1 MAEKTEI
8 ANQARINA
16 QSPAAAID
24 GIKSLKADEGYDI
37 FVANQGRHF
46 TDEESKR
53 VARKLDWHLLPCMC
67 VFYGL
72 NYVDKVI
79 MGWAVL
85 FTFKEDLGLV
95 GNQYSWAS
103 SVFYFGYLAAQY
115 PANFLLQRFSTS
127 KILAIGTLT
136 WGAIIVLHMACFNY
150 AGLIALRF
158 FLGVAESVASPGF
171 VLYTSHWYTR
181 QEQVMRT
188 MTWGAMQ
195 GTFNILGCLLSYG
208 LGHIDN
214 TSIPSWKYIFLV
226 LGSISLITGIVWLIV
241 MPEGPH
247 DAKFLTE
254 EERVIAVQ
262 RVAENMMGIKSYE
275 WKYYQIWHCVKDPK
289 TWFLAGFVFFSMLPN
304 GGLTNFGSLVIS
316 GLGFGKFETLLVGLP
331 SSVVSAGSMIVWAYF
346 STRYEGLRTWGMI
359 GPMIPAIAGIASV
372 YATNNVPSA
381 NKWGRLV
388 AYWLINS
395 YAVTWPFTLT
405 IVGQNIA
412 GHTKRAATNVL
423 LFMAFSAGNIAGP
436 FFFREKDAPRYVL
449 AITIIL
455 VCFCLCIFIAASLRV
470 YMVIAN
476 KRRDRKYGAV
486 VRREGEV
493 LDGVILGMHDLT
505 ELENPDFRYVL

>member
-1 MAEKTEI
+1 MAEKDIIPT
-8 ANQARINA
+8 A
-16 QSPAAAID
+16 QDVGADPT
-24 GIKSLKADEGYDI
+24 KTLKADEGYDI
-37 FVANQGRHF
+37 FIASQSQQF
-46 TDEESKR
+46 TEEESKR
-53 VARKLDWHLLPCMC
+53 IARKLDWHLLPCMC
-67 VFYGL
+67 MFYGL

-127 KILAIGTLT
+127 KVLALGTLT
-136 WGAIIVLHMACFNY
+136 WGVIIVLHMACFNY

-188 MTWGAMQ
+188 MTWAAMQ
-195 GTFNILGCLLSYG
+195 GVFNILGSLLSYG
-208 LGHIDN
+208 LGHIDH

-226 LGSISLITGIVWLIV
+226 LGALSILTGIVWLII
-241 MPEGPH
+241 MPEAPH
-247 DAKFLTE
+247 NAKFLTE
-254 EERVIAVQ
+254 EERAIAVQ
-262 RVAENMMGIKSYE
+262 RVAANMMGIKSYE
-275 WKYYQIWHCVKDPK
+275 WKYYQIWHCIKDPK
-289 TWFLAGFVFFSMLPN
+289 TWFLVSFVFFSMLPN
-304 GGLTNFGSLVIS
+304 GGLTNFGSLVVS

-331 SSVVSAGSMIVWAYF
+331 SSIVSAGSMIIWASF

-359 GPMIPAIAGIASV
+359 GPLIPAIAGISAV
-372 YATNNVPSA
+372 YGTSNIPSA

-405 IVGQNIA
+405 IIGQNIA

-423 LFMAFSAGNIAGP
+423 LFVAFSAGNIAGP
-436 FFFREKDAPRYVL
+436 FFFRDQDAPGYVL

-455 VCFCLCIFIAASLRV
+455 ICFCLCIFISAGLRV
-470 YMVIAN
+470 YMIVAN
-476 KRRDRKYGAV
+476 KRRDRKYGIV
-486 VRREGEV
+486 ERREGEV
-493 LDGVILGMHDLT
+493 PDGVTLGMHDLT